1 MAAPAPPP
9 LHRNRDFA
17 LLWSG
22 QAVSVLGTQVTTVA
36 YPLLVLAMTH
46 SPAQA
51 GAVGFA
57 ATLPHLLFQLPAGV
71 WLDRWNR
78 KRAMIA
84 ADVVRGAALASV
96 AVAWWAGGLSVLQV
110 GLVAFVEGSMFTL
123 YSAAEPAAV
132 AHVVPDVQLSTAL
145 AQNEARTRGAALLGY
160 PIGGLLFAVGRAVP
174 FAFDAISYLA
184 SVLTLRAIR
193 ADFQDAAPAER
204 RPVWVEMREGLGWL
218 WRQPLLRDSAILVAG
233 SNLLFQAYVLVVIV
247 LAQHRGASSTAV
259 GLILAGAGA
268 GGVAGALVAPA
279 VQRRVSART
288 VVIGCN
294 WVWAALVPL
303 FAVAPNALALGAIWA
318 AVAFVGP
325 IWNVVIGTFEILLTP
340 DRLRSRVMSAEL
352 VLAFGAIP
360 LGSLAAGLVLSVLS
374 PRDSVL
380 VLAGVMLLLA
390 VAATLDPAIRRAPDL
405 PAEPAPAGHPAGGG
419 MA

>member
-1 MAAPAPPP
+1 MAEPAPLP
-9 LHRNRDFA
+9 LHRNRDFV

-22 QAVSVLGTQVTTVA
+22 QAVSMLGSQVATVA

-51 GAVGFA
+51 GVVGFA
-57 ATLPHLLFQLPAGV
+57 ATLPHLLIQLPAGV

-78 KRAMIA
+78 KRAMIV
-84 ADVVRGAALASV
+84 ADLGRGIVLASI
-96 AVAWWAGGLSVLQV
+96 AVAWWAGVLTVVQV
-110 GLVAFVEGSMFTL
+110 GVVAFVEGAMFTL
-123 YSAAEPAAV
+123 FSAAEPAAV
-132 AHVVPDVQLSTAL
+132 AHVVPDTQLSAAL
-145 AQNEARTRGAALLGY
+145 AQNEARTRGASLLGY
-160 PIGGLLFAVGRAVP
+160 PLGGLLFAAGRAVP
-174 FAFDAISYLA
+174 FAFDAVSYLA
-184 SVLTLRAIR
+184 SVVTLRAIR
-193 ADFQDAAPAER
+193 ADFQDATPSER
-204 RPVWVEMREGLGWL
+204 RSVWAEMLEGLAWL
-218 WRQPLLRDSAILVAG
+218 WRQPLLRDSALLVAV

-247 LAQHRGASSTAV
+247 LAQHQGASPTVV

-279 VQRRVSART
+279 VQRRVSARA

-303 FAVAPNALALGAIWA
+303 FAVAPNPLALGLIWA

-325 IWNVVIGTFEILLTP
+325 SWNVVIGTFEILFTP
-340 DRLRSRVMSAEL
+340 DRLRSRVVSADL

-374 PRDSVL
+374 PRASVL
-380 VLAGVMLLLA
+380 VFAGVMLAVA
-390 VAATLDPAIRRAPDL
+390 VAATLDPAIRHAPDL
-405 PAEPAPAGHPAGGG
+405 PVERPLAGSAGGE
-419 MA
+419 AV